1 MNPGISHA
9 AAFRLSRA
17 TRPLYKSPMHLAS
30 LAIGYSGKGWGPGT
44 NAAGG
49 RTRDPSDPRVD
60 PATDVFDSYPYHGPK
75 LISP

>member
-1 MNPGISHA
+1 
-9 AAFRLSRA
+9 
-17 TRPLYKSPMHLAS
+17 MHLAS